1 MFSISCLGIFL
12 PFVVLFLSQFH
23 NLLLFLFPVAWIIF
37 SLPFSLSFLFF
48 PDAWI
53 TFSSILSFL
62 VILTQYLNLPQLWC
76 LLLRPSLLTRS
87 FLNLCDKQTFVFH
100 IDFHASAPKF
110 PFSLL
115 MKVFFLFG
123 SSSIMPQP
131 HFWLATKE
139 GLLTIMIEIFWCQD
153 NWSNLVFIERMGEFK
168 LSKKYHH

>member
-48 PDAWI
+48 PDTWI

-76 LLLRPSLLTRS
+76 LFLRPSLLTRS

-115 MKVFFLFG
+115 MKVFFSRRIFVDNAPA
-123 SSSIMPQP
+123 S
-131 HFWLATKE
+131 
-139 GLLTIMIEIFWCQD
+139 LLTGDERGAVDDNDRNFWCPD
-153 NWSNLVFIERMGEFK
+153 
-168 LSKKYHH
+168 